1 MASRRRTP
9 TIRAFSSPST
19 NSNRVGIENTPN
31 RPAVLGLLST
41 FSLPTLS
48 LLGSASAIAS
58 TSGATMWQGWHHS
71 AQKSSSTGASEPDT
85 SASKLSSLISVIPA
99 IMSSGCESPSSS
111 RIYLLDLFSAL
122 LASLCV
128 EPPHKGHYSHG
139 WAFQDTGRNHG
150 YEFFPRS
157 GYALLQSCEPRRR
170 TVIWMTGWKPSR

>member
-41 FSLPTLS
+41 SSLPTLS
-48 LLGSASAIAS
+48 LLDSASAIAS
-58 TSGATMWQGWHHS
+58 TSGAIMWQGWHHS

-99 IMSSGCESPSSS
+99 MMSSGCESPSSS
-111 RIYLLDLFSAL
+111 RFYCLDLFWLFLAL
-122 LASLCV
+122 LASLWCRTAAQGSLFPWV
-128 EPPHKGHYSHG
+128 GLPGH
-139 WAFQDTGRNHG
+139 GRNHG

-157 GYALLQSCEPRRR
+157 G
-170 TVIWMTGWKPSR
+170 